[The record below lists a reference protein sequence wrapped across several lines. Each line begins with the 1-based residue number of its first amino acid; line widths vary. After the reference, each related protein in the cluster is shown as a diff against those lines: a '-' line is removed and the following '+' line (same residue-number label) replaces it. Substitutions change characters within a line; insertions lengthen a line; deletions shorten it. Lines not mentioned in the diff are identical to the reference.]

1 MSIEAAISDAVTA
14 AVAPM
19 LAELRA
25 LRAEMAALR
34 AASPSQLVTVNRLV
48 ELGYGSPA
56 TVRRRIADNTYPA
69 IRHGRSIRVDLASL
83 KPPSPEVIAELARE
97 ARKGS

>member
-1 MSIEAAISDAVTA
+1 MTVEDTISGAVTA

-25 LRAEMAALR
+25 LRAEVAALR
-34 AASPSQLVTVNRLV
+34 AASPSRLVTVNRLV

-56 TVRRRIADNTYPA
+56 TVRRRIANGTYPCV
-69 IRHGRSIRVDLASL
+69 RHGRSVRVDLAAL
-83 KPPSPEVIAELARE
+83 KPVDPNTVAALAAE
-97 ARKGS
+97 ARGR